1 MFILQNQYTIT
12 AEIRDIVFELLRVLI
27 LCIFSGVSRSQFHF
41 DIIYF
46 PYFRSSLFQGSIIFP
61 HCIALPLPHPSL
73 VLFRHRLILVVS
85 SVFTPKNPLLH
96 SKYHTGNCLSMH
108 CIAFSL
114 TAISSKC
121 SAGHFPFLR

>member
-1 MFILQNQYTIT
+1 MHFT
-12 AEIRDIVFELLRVLI
+12 
-27 LCIFSGVSRSQFHF
+27 GVSRSQFHF
-41 DIIYF
+41 NIIHF

-96 SKYHTGNCLSMH
+96 SKYHTGNCLS
-108 CIAFSL
+108 IDALYSIFSNCNFFKVFSWSFSIF
-114 TAISSKC
+114 TIRAIYI
-121 SAGHFPFLR
+121 SAATSLVRCNLQANCYN